1 MRTPATLKELQ
12 RFVASLDW
20 EAMMDQVDREAQA
33 RLAIV
38 GPVNAGKSTL
48 FNTLV
53 GRKASAVSAVP
64 GTTRQLVAD
73 WFGPFVLVDTPGFGE
88 VVGSLEGTDDSAGRA
103 QVALQAVGGATVVVL
118 LLDAAAGL
126 RQADWELYR
135 DLVATGRPVVVA
147 LNKMD
152 LVRRDQA
159 AVLADARARLGN
171 AQVIPISAKR
181 GEGVAGALMPA
192 VFQADS
198 SLAVAIGRALP
209 GYRRM
214 AAGRL
219 IRNAAVLNAAIGAE
233 PIPGLDLP
241 LLLTAHVRLVLRI
254 AAVYG
259 ETISP
264 ERAREL
270 IATMAGGVL
279 LRYLG
284 VEASK
289 LIPGPGWLVGGAIAS
304 FGTLAIGQVA
314 VRYFES
320 GKQLTPQQLR
330 DLYQTYRRRRSR
342 ANDVHD

>member
-1 MRTPATLKELQ
+1 MRIPSTLKDLQ

-20 EAMMDQVDREAQA
+20 EDMMAQVEQETRV

-53 GRKASAVSAVP
+53 GREASPTSAVP
-64 GTTRQLVAD
+64 GTTRKLVAD

-88 VVGSLEGTDDSAGRA
+88 LIGPLQGADGVDRE
-103 QVALQAVGGATVVVL
+103 QVALQAVAHAAVVVL

-126 RQADWELYR
+126 RQSDHDLYR
-135 DLVATGRPVVVA
+135 RLAATDRPLVVA

-152 LVRRDQA
+152 LVRRDRA
-159 AVLADARARLGN
+159 AVLADARSHLDGTRI
-171 AQVIPISAKR
+171 IPISAKR
-181 GEGVAGALMPA
+181 GDGVASELMPA

-198 SLAVAIGRALP
+198 SLAVAVGRALP
-209 GYRRM
+209 AYRRL
-214 AAGRL
+214 AVRRL
-219 IRNAAVLNAAIGAE
+219 IRNAALLNAVVGAE

-241 LLLTAHVRLVLRI
+241 LLLTTQVRLVLRI

-259 ETISP
+259 EAISP

-270 IATMAGGVL
+270 IATMAGGVA
-279 LRYLG
+279 LRYLAG
-284 VEASK
+284 EAAK
-289 LIPGPGWLVGGAIAS
+289 FIPGPGWLIAAALTS
-304 FGTLAIGQVA
+304 ASTAAIGQVA

-320 GKQLTPQQLR
+320 GKQLSPQQLR
-330 DLYQTYRRRRSR
+330 DLYHHHRSSAGR
-342 ANDVHD
+342 GDTDHP

>member
-12 RFVASLDW
+12 RFIASLDW
-20 EAMMDQVDREAQA
+20 EDMMAQVEQETHA

-38 GPVNAGKSTL
+38 GPVNSGKSTL
-48 FNTLV
+48 FNTLL

-73 WFGPFVLVDTPGFGE
+73 WFGPFILVDTPGFGE
-88 VVGSLEGTDDSAGRA
+88 AMGPLGGVDDSAARA
-103 QVALQAVGGATVVVL
+103 QAALQAVAHATVVVL

-126 RQADWELYR
+126 RQSDRVLYQE
-135 DLVATGRPVVVA
+135 LVASGRPVVVA
-147 LNKMD
+147 LNKVD
-152 LVRRDQA
+152 LIRRDLA
-159 AVLADARARLGN
+159 AVLEDARSHLGN
-171 AQVIPISAKR
+171 VRVIPISAKS
-181 GEGVAGALMPA
+181 GDGVAGELMPA
-192 VFQADS
+192 ILEADS
-198 SLAVAIGRALP
+198 SLAVAVGRALP
-209 GYRRM
+209 AYRRM
-214 AAGRL
+214 AVGRL

-259 ETISP
+259 ESISP

-284 VEASK
+284 VEAAK
-289 LIPGPGWLVGGAIAS
+289 LIPGPGWLVGGAVAS
-304 FGTLAIGQVA
+304 LGTVAIGQVA
-314 VRYFES
+314 MRYFEG
-320 GKQLTPQQLR
+320 GKHLTPQQLR
-330 DLYQTYRRRRSR
+330 ELYRHYRRRKPKT
-342 ANDVHD
+342 DYVHD